1 VAGQTLETVLI
12 HALVVTAALVLRVKA
27 IQEAQALDL
36 MQTLKTRTMAVAVA
50 EQLAEV
56 EAHLTAVKTIED
68 HLEVIW

>member
-1 VAGQTLETVLI
+1 MAGQTLETVSIVVLVAMADS
-12 HALVVTAALVLRVKA
+12 ALQGKA
-27 IQEAQALDL
+27 IQEAQGLDL
-36 MQTLKTRTMAVAVA
+36 MQTLKTHTTAVEVA